1 MVRLLIVLAC
11 LAFILSLGTGSVA
24 HAVASIDC
32 SATSPTIAVEDGAEE
47 GRSLPADPKKACH
60 HNHCGCHG
68 HHLAALPATRDL
80 PIARASP
87 PDMFIHTAKALNGCA
102 TQRRAET
109 PKSLMIAAGA
119 PPIIAPLSHHRSSK
133 T

>member
-32 SATSPTIAVEDGAEE
+32 SATSPTIAAEDGAEE

-87 PDMFIHTAKALNGCA
+87 PDMFIHTAKALTA
-102 TQRRAET
+102 APRSAELRP
-109 PKSLMIAAGA
+109 PKA
-119 PPIIAPLSHHRSSK
+119 
-133 T
+133 